1 MASTAPDEP
10 SRRASFKVHDLRR
23 ALRAA
28 QSEGWQVARAI
39 ISPDGRI
46 EITSHVHDHPQ
57 DSPEMS
63 AFDRWKASR
72 AS

>member
-1 MASTAPDEP
+1 MASSAADQ

-28 QSEGWQVARAI
+28 QAEGWQVARAI

-46 EITSHVHDHPQ
+46 EIMSRADDQPQ
-57 DSPEMS
+57 GSPES
-63 AFDRWKASR
+63 AAFDRWKARR